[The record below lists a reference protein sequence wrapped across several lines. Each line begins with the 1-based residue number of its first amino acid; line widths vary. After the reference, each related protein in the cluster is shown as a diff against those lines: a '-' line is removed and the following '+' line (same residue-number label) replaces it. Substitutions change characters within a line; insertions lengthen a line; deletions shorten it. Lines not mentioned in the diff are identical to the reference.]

1 MTTST
6 DAEPALYRENPALQ
20 NSNRSNPAAAEATL
34 KPLGQLSR
42 RFQNRL
48 E

>member
-6 DAEPALYRENPALQ
+6 DAEPALYRENPTPQ
-20 NSNRSNPAAAEATL
+20 NSNRSNPAAAEATFES
-34 KPLGQLSR
+34 LGQLSR

>member
-1 MTTST
+1 MTTNT
-6 DAEPALYRENPALQ
+6 YAEPALYCETR
-20 NSNRSNPAAAEATL
+20 RSITQTGRAAEATL
-34 KPLGQLSR
+34 ESLGQLSR